1 MIFLQGCESNQGQLG
16 PEPSSLT
23 IVVSCPPPSPIGIIL
38 CLYPTRHSEASSP
51 MSLAVLV
58 TQLSEGSQHRQ
69 QSSSWDAALIPVL
82 SNACAKICLFL
93 SEAPISLPT
102 SDSQQRGPPKCCLQI
117 KIDSNW
123 SWDTRNLANES
134 SLE

>member
-23 IVVSCPPPSPIGIIL
+23 IVVSCPPPPIGIIL
-38 CLYPTRHSEASSP
+38 CLYPTRHSEASSL

-58 TQLSEGSQHRQ
+58 TQLSEGSQHRHQ
-69 QSSSWDAALIPVL
+69 PSSWAAALIPVL
-82 SNACAKICLFL
+82 SNAGAKICSFQ
-93 SEAPISLPT
+93 SGAPISLPT